1 MLTAVALRQAHTR
14 LRSAMQSE
22 EIVTESL
29 DLVEVVA
36 KYLHALSYLPA
47 CCTPPTISR
56 KLAESQD
63 VFQDMCHRA
72 MVLRTLYSIL
82 QYSDVHSCDDQLK
95 IVVECLLKALNDAA
109 ASTQDGARFCF
120 QVRPPAI
127 ECCKVQH
134 IVASRAQ
141 RTSKPLAVAG
151 G

>member
-1 MLTAVALRQAHTR
+1 M
-14 LRSAMQSE
+14 
-22 EIVTESL
+22 TESL

-63 VFQDMCHRA
+63 VFQGTCHRA

-95 IVVECLLKALNDAA
+95 IVVERLLKALDDAA

-120 QVRPPAI
+120 QARAPAI
-127 ECCKVQH
+127 ECYKLRLVVLTC
-134 IVASRAQ
+134 AQ
-141 RTSKPLAVAG
+141 RTSNQLATADR
-151 G
+151 